1 VPSDLCPYAFRRI
14 FAGSGATPRSDVEAI
29 VACGGRQAH
38 RSGAALGSVRSIE
51 VRGDPLLT
59 MRSFRQAV
67 ATDGNGFGLLV
78 PVSRGGDLPPVPWV
92 ATTGLH
98 KGSIVCSQIRQRTH
112 TNLRRGT
119 PCLLET
125 WSSSLA
131 VAPAILSHSTAA
143 GVVLVTPL
151 LGPAGRRRVAE
162 VPFLWSLSALLLIDA
177 FLGRFG
183 GFPAP

>member
-1 VPSDLCPYAFRRI
+1 VAVDKHIGPELRWVRCGRLKFVETPSLPCAPFGKRSQPTATVLACLCRFRAEVI
-14 FAGSGATPRSDVEAI
+14 CPR
-29 VACGGRQAH
+29 
-38 RSGAALGSVRSIE
+38 L
-51 VRGDPLLT
+51 
-59 MRSFRQAV
+59 
-67 ATDGNGFGLLV
+67 
-78 PVSRGGDLPPVPWV
+78 PWV

-183 GFPAP
+183 GSRLRGPDRVRLERVSCSRFVTCRWLSARGGRG